1 MPDLDLYGVFL
12 PALLVQAV
20 IAFALSLVLRHLIA
34 RAGLYRLVWHRP
46 LFDAALTVTCLGA
59 VVALAPRFA

>member
-20 IAFALSLVLRHLIA
+20 IAFGLSLVLRRLIA
-34 RAGLYRLVWHRP
+34 WAGLYRLVWHRP
-46 LFDAALTVTCLGA
+46 LFDTALTLTCLGA
-59 VVALAPRFA
+59 VAALAPRFA

>member
-20 IAFALSLVLRHLIA
+20 IAFALSLVLRRLIA